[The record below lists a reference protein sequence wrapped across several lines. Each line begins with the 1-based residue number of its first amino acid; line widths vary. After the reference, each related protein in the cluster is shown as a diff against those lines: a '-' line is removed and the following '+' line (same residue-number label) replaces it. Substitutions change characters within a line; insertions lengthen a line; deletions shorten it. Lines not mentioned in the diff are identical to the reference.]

1 MFKLFKKEESKA
13 KSLEISELHNWLDE
27 ELAQIDFSKEINAY
41 FENLKTQKEVLTEK
55 NEVLRTAQVSEK
67 DKVED
72 RVRSMVVGQKNS
84 FVTEVGRFI
93 NNLSFPEEQTI
104 RVTINFNTELNKTLD
119 ELAQK
124 TTKSYQATTHLFFN
138 QVQEV
143 YKSIGEINLQA
154 RKFKKKIERKKLDK
168 IEDVI
173 KIITTIQKKEE
184 EKKQQEQDL
193 TQKDKEINEL
203 EKEKKEK
210 EQTIKTIK
218 ESLEYKQNIKL
229 KEEKT
234 QLQTQLK
241 SNKEEVSLF
250 FSKLGRALRKYQ
262 KVSMEYKLIAEYIE
276 DPVTTFFNDTEL
288 KITEILTGL
297 ERSIGKKEVGLS
309 EKQEK
314 NTLDLLKNTK
324 EGYLNIR
331 LEKNRLLQEKI
342 NALNVDDSLNL
353 KIAGEED
360 KINHVQKEIQLI
372 QESKEKRERL
382 TDDSDKAPKLKELAL
397 ELFNTQ
403 LTIRKTI

>member
-72 RVRSMVVGQKNS
+72 RERSMVVGQKNS

>member
-193 TQKDKEINEL
+193 TKK
-203 EKEKKEK
+203 KKKKKE
-210 EQTIKTIK
+210 
-218 ESLEYKQNIKL
+218 
-229 KEEKT
+229 
-234 QLQTQLK
+234 
-241 SNKEEVSLF
+241 
-250 FSKLGRALRKYQ
+250 
-262 KVSMEYKLIAEYIE
+262 
-276 DPVTTFFNDTEL
+276 
-288 KITEILTGL
+288 
-297 ERSIGKKEVGLS
+297 
-309 EKQEK
+309 
-314 NTLDLLKNTK
+314 
-324 EGYLNIR
+324 
-331 LEKNRLLQEKI
+331 
-342 NALNVDDSLNL
+342 
-353 KIAGEED
+353 
-360 KINHVQKEIQLI
+360 
-372 QESKEKRERL
+372 
-382 TDDSDKAPKLKELAL
+382 
-397 ELFNTQ
+397 
-403 LTIRKTI
+403 

>member
-1 MFKLFKKEESKA
+1 M
-13 KSLEISELHNWLDE
+13 
-27 ELAQIDFSKEINAY
+27 
-41 FENLKTQKEVLTEK
+41 
-55 NEVLRTAQVSEK
+55 
-67 DKVED
+67 
-72 RVRSMVVGQKNS
+72 
-84 FVTEVGRFI
+84 
-93 NNLSFPEEQTI
+93 
-104 RVTINFNTELNKTLD
+104 
-119 ELAQK
+119 
-124 TTKSYQATTHLFFN
+124 
-138 QVQEV
+138 
-143 YKSIGEINLQA
+143 
-154 RKFKKKIERKKLDK
+154 
-168 IEDVI
+168 
-173 KIITTIQKKEE
+173 
-184 EKKQQEQDL
+184 
-193 TQKDKEINEL
+193 
-203 EKEKKEK
+203 
-210 EQTIKTIK
+210 
-218 ESLEYKQNIKL
+218 
-229 KEEKT
+229 
-234 QLQTQLK
+234 QTQLK